1 MKMHAGFNELVDKAL
16 DDALADL
23 KGADIRENSPGAV
36 VARKG
41 SGRAVGAEI
50 ARKKSRKTA
59 SAGIVDREG
68 ERVASAEIARQD
80 SARTRRPPRCLAAD
94 DSQRALI
101 PAAFS
106 GIVGHNS
113 ALLAVAGAAV
123 SAECD
128 PCLDAVVPELAAVGI
143 SKDDVRAA
151 VESGRFPRAF
161 PQLTAETFEQACAA
175 AGEDGLDC
183 IGE

>member
-1 MKMHAGFNELVDKAL
+1 MKMRAGFNELVDKAL

-23 KGADIRENSPGAV
+23 KSADIRENSPGAV
-36 VARKG
+36 VAREE

-50 ARKKSRKTA
+50 ARKKSRKMA

-68 ERVASAEIARQD
+68 ERVASAEITRQD
-80 SARTRRPPRCLAAD
+80 SARTRRASRCLAAD

-101 PAAFS
+101 PAALS
-106 GIVGHNS
+106 GIVDHNS

-123 SAECD
+123 SADCD
-128 PCLDAVVPELAAVGI
+128 PCLDAVVPELKGI
-143 SKDDVRAA
+143 GMSKDDIRAA
-151 VESGRFPRAF
+151 VESGRFPGAF
-161 PQLTAETFEQACAA
+161 PHLTAEVFERACAVA
-175 AGEDGLDC
+175 SEDELDC